1 MKPISLPITLLGRIA
16 PLASKP
22 SREELLKEVST
33 PITISDLMEN
43 KNWIEDAFAK
53 AAHEVETAQN
63 IRQFLDDN
71 TPAIL
76 TIWSRVVGDDKAV
89 KLAEMIA
96 KTDDGVMLIDEL
108 TTCFAIAGY
117 MLAKSEYEQDEE

>member
-43 KNWIEDAFAK
+43 EKWINK
-53 AAHEVETAQN
+53 ALNQASEESKIAMAIN
-63 IRQFLDDN
+63 EFLEEN

-76 TIWSRVVGDDKAV
+76 DKWSETIGNEKVTRFAKIITTDEE
-89 KLAEMIA
+89 LMEMI
-96 KTDDGVMLIDEL
+96 ISL
-108 TTCFAIAGY
+108 TNCFTIAGY
-117 MLAKSEYEQDEE
+117 LFAKEGEKE